1 MEALSLNELEQGR
14 YLSPRG
20 PIGLMSRVYKYVLPE
35 VRTCLDFWRRDAA
48 GIPDPELRKQ
58 ALASI
63 ETKQFH
69 CEGGGIYAAGNLSMR
84 HILIPLIVAY
94 QTISDYLDNL
104 CDRSTSLDPA
114 DFRLLHQS
122 MLDAITPGA
131 ELVNYYALRT
141 EQNDGGYLHR
151 LVLTCQE
158 MTAKLPGYAAAAEEI
173 RHLAVLYTD
182 LQVYKHIHP
191 DLREAALKEWWE
203 KEGHLAPHLEWN
215 EFAAA
220 TGSTLGVFMLF
231 LASCDPKLSTSAAA
245 SIRAAYFPHV
255 CGLHIM
261 LDYLIDQDEDR
272 AGGDL
277 NFCNYYEDTD
287 SMLNRIASIV
297 EWARRDVQNLPETS
311 MHRMV
316 IEGLLALYLSDP
328 KVREQREVRLVSR
341 RLMRRSPLTRLFF
354 FVNSR
359 WIRKHMY

>member
-1 MEALSLNELEQGR
+1 MEALSLNEFEQGR

-20 PIGLMSRVYKYVLPE
+20 PIGLMNRVYKYVLPE
-35 VRTCLDFWRRDAA
+35 VRSCLNFWRQDAE

-122 MLDAITPGA
+122 MLDAVNPKA
-131 ELVNYYALRT
+131 ELTNYYALRT

-151 LVLTCQE
+151 LVRKCQE
-158 MTAKLPGYAAAAEEI
+158 MTSQLPGYGAASAEI
-173 RHLAVLYTD
+173 HDLAVLYTD
-182 LQVYKHIHP
+182 LQVYKHIRP

-203 KEGHLAPHLEWN
+203 VEGKRAPHLEWN

-231 LASCDPKLSTSAAA
+231 LASCDPKLSPSASA

-277 NFCNYYEDTD
+277 NFCNYYDNTDT
-287 SMLNRIASIV
+287 MLNRIASIV
-297 EWARRDVQNLPETS
+297 EWARKDVRNLPETS

-328 KVREQREVRLVSR
+328 KVSEQREVRSVSK

>member
-1 MEALSLNELEQGR
+1 LSEFEQGR

-20 PIGLMSRVYKYVLPE
+20 PIGLMNRVYKYVLPE
-35 VRTCLDFWRRDAA
+35 VRACLHFWREDAE

-69 CEGGGIYAAGNLSMR
+69 CEGGGIYAAGNLAMR

-122 MLDAITPGA
+122 MLDAIDPMA
-131 ELVNYYALRT
+131 EPVNYYALRK
-141 EQNDGGYLHR
+141 EQNDGGYLQR
-151 LVLTCQE
+151 LVLKCQE
-158 MTAKLPGYAAAAEEI
+158 MVSKLPGYSAAASEI
-173 RHLAVLYTD
+173 RDLAMLYTD
-182 LQVYKHIHP
+182 LQVYKHIKP
-191 DLREAALKEWWE
+191 ELREDTLQEWWR
-203 KEGHLAPHLEWN
+203 KEGTRAPHLHWN

-231 LASCDPKLSTSAAA
+231 LASCDPKLSTSASA

-277 NFCNYYEDTD
+277 NFCNYYDNADT
-287 SMLNRIASIV
+287 MLNRIASIV
-297 EWARRDVQNLPETS
+297 EWARQDVRSLPETS

-328 KVREQREVRLVSR
+328 KVSEQREVRSVSK
-341 RLMRRSPLTRLFF
+341 RLMKGSPLTRLFF